1 MTSEQSKILYRAY
14 AENMKRETETTEKVI
29 RAIPDDK
36 KGYRPDP
43 KSKSADELAWH
54 IATSE
59 VWFLDTVLKGKAE
72 MGEEAPVPPTIGG
85 ILEWYQTNYRDR
97 VAKLES
103 LPADKLSANI
113 SLFGTMDMPAVA
125 YLDMMKLHTAHH
137 RGQLS
142 TYLRPMGSKVP
153 SIYGGSADEPFQA

>member
-1 MTSEQSKILYRAY
+1 MTSEQGKLLYRVY
-14 AENMKRETETTEKVI
+14 ADTMKRETETTKKVI
-29 RAIPDDK
+29 QAIPEDK
-36 KGYRPDP
+36 KSYRPDP
-43 KSKSADELAWH
+43 KAKSADGLAWH

-72 MGEEAPVPPTIGG
+72 MGEEAPVPPTISG
-85 ILEWYQTNYRDR
+85 ILDWYQTNYRDR

-103 LPADKLSANI
+103 LSADKLTANI
-113 SLFGTMDMPAVA
+113 SLFGVMELPAVA
-125 YLDMMKLHTAHH
+125 YLDMMNLHTAHH

-142 TYLRPMGSKVP
+142 SYLRPMGSKVP